1 MSELNEGRHQVKRK
15 YGEHGRIRIN
25 ENGAKVRE
33 TIIKYVGK
41 NYVTEEDLHNHLIR
55 LEEDRGG
62 VKVNKAK
69 WFARNQKLFT
79 TFEKRGTTYYSL
91 SKYGRRVLELIN
103 SKTMKKAINESTF
116 KNIPSL
122 SEWIAVNESEI
133 NEAKKPKS
141 WDTMFAMNAIK
152 AYQNGEF
159 NLDDKDSILA
169 WDTEYNG
176 GRAPKPAFDTKEIV
190 DYAIK
195 TGKKPDG
202 SKMEESLSE
211 AKMAET
217 AHMKE
222 MYEMMKEMYE
232 MMEKMHEG
240 EHEMKATS
248 EMYEKMCE
256 MYEMMKETYEG
267 YGK

>member
-15 YGEHGRIRIN
+15 YGDHGRIRIN

-33 TIIKYVGK
+33 TIVKFVGK

-79 TFEKRGTTYYSL
+79 TFEKKGTTYYSL
-91 SKYGRRVLELIN
+91 SKYGMRVLELIN
-103 SKTMKKAINESTF
+103 SKTVKKALNESSF

-122 SEWIAVNESEI
+122 SEWIATNESEV
-133 NEAKKPKS
+133 N
-141 WDTMFAMNAIK
+141 
-152 AYQNGEF
+152 
-159 NLDDKDSILA
+159 
-169 WDTEYNG
+169 
-176 GRAPKPAFDTKEIV
+176 
-190 DYAIK
+190 
-195 TGKKPDG
+195 
-202 SKMEESLSE
+202 E

-217 AHMKE
+217 SHMKE
-222 MYEMMKEMYE
+222 MYEMMTDMYE

-248 EMYEKMCE
+248 DMYEKMCE
-256 MYEMMKETYEG
+256 MHEMMKETYEG

>member
-1 MSELNEGRHQVKRK
+1 MSELNEGRQQVKRQ

-33 TIIKYVGK
+33 TIVKFIGK

-79 TFEKRGTTYYSL
+79 TFEKKGTTYYSL
-91 SKYGRRVLELIN
+91 SKYGMRVLELLN
-103 SKTMKKAINESTF
+103 NKTVKKALNESSF

-122 SEWIAVNESEI
+122 SEWIATNESVI
-133 NEAKKPKS
+133 
-141 WDTMFAMNAIK
+141 T
-152 AYQNGEF
+152 
-159 NLDDKDSILA
+159 
-169 WDTEYNG
+169 
-176 GRAPKPAFDTKEIV
+176 
-190 DYAIK
+190 
-195 TGKKPDG
+195 
-202 SKMEESLSE
+202 E
-211 AKMAET
+211 AKMTET
-217 AHMKE
+217 SHVKE
-222 MYEMMKEMYE
+222 MYEMMKEMYD

-240 EHEMKATS
+240 EHEMKLTS
-248 EMYEKMCE
+248 EMYEAACD